1 MMPSF
6 RGPRKSGS
14 ELQRST
20 LARGEDTP
28 GLSGTTE
35 QRRYLSYFSIAAIAY
50 PDKSNLGEKER
61 V

>member
-1 MMPSF
+1 MMRNF

-20 LARGEDTP
+20 QVRGEDTP
-28 GLSGTTE
+28 GLSGTA
-35 QRRYLSYFSIAAIAY
+35 QRWYLSYFSVAAIAY
-50 PDKSNLGEKER
+50 PDESNFGEKER